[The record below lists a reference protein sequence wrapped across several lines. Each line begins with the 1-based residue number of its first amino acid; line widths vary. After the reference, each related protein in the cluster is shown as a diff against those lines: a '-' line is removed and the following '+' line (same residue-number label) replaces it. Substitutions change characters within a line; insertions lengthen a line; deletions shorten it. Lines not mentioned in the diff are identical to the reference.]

1 MLKLDEKDYDV
12 NNLLGI
18 NFDILK
24 EVLLKLS
31 QNQTNIQI
39 EIKEVKDSN
48 EERDNKITELEN
60 KITELNNLINTKE
73 KFYPYEIEEKHIKK
87 PIENIDI
94 KNIIEKDNS
103 KENIIENEKEKENES
118 INDYRS
124 ISINNDNNDD
134 DDENKS
140 VNKEFETNNSNKTY
154 KDDFLKKESI
164 NIETKINL
172 IENEIK
178 EEEDIIPK
186 EEYNNVNEERPK
198 THEKK
203 IDNNYIKENEI
214 EKRKKNL
221 TYYKEKENEKDI
233 KIEKDKKNEE
243 KDEEQYEDLDKEKYT
258 DKKRNKDKPKKT
270 LYKTSRDIIDLN
282 SAVLQ
287 KTQVSYDVIRK
298 ILHTI
303 NEINEKI
310 DILDRNFNKKCDE
323 IKEYSDN
330 ILSEQNKQVI
340 KKFNI
345 YKKKIDDLNEKND
358 QIIEG
363 LEKFDKIEKKL
374 EKINEIEKKLKEI
387 EKKNSKPEII
397 QIFNDDDNNEKMM
410 SSTMKEEIDKNF
422 ELNENRYMQAAGDNI
437 ELKNKYLN
445 IKGIT
450 DNLNRQINLLRNAY
464 DSMKKDMDKIKIE
477 YKDLIE
483 NKNNE
488 LKNEIKEQIDKN
500 LEDINNNIDKKNREL
515 LNLLMEEKNNNNK
528 DINNENT
535 FDMNAYKA
543 DKALTKLLNKR
554 VTELT
559 EKIEKLEERIK
570 NHNNK
575 NIPTNKEELDEVK
588 QCIVELYDN
597 INNKIGKA
605 DLKELYGFYL
615 EHVNEIKFIKAK
627 LTDLTEMQEKIRSN
641 TPNFIKRL
649 ETLTFEINELQEN
662 AKKKV
667 VATRE
672 KPVDLTNYITEK
684 KLKNILT
691 PISEEL
697 EKLMSESVYNSKML
711 SEIMDQVKSF
721 DKKSH
726 VDHIES
732 DLNEKIN
739 MLNNRYSKK
748 FIEKIE
754 FNKIIKNID
763 IQIKLLQG
771 TLNNKKEEA
780 DSWLLAKQP
789 IKCFNCATCE
799 ANIANSTPVNEYLP
813 WNKYPHGEKQ
823 YRIGQG
829 FSKLLN
835 KLKKNID
842 DNNKLD
848 KIDKNKLLINSFDHD
863 KSNKFLS
870 NNINNINESMKINY
884 RIPNKEEKNIAIN
897 IKKFKLP
904 RVIESF
910 RKKQKSVETIP
921 ITDDEKENDEVFIE
935 QENENN
941 SPKILKITKVKN
953 DNELI
958 RHPLSNKNSR
968 NRSETN
974 SGNKLN
980 RIQSVPFY

>member
-1 MLKLDEKDYDV
+1 M
-12 NNLLGI
+12 I
-18 NFDILK
+18 
-24 EVLLKLS
+24 
-31 QNQTNIQI
+31 NIQDYYL
-39 EIKEVKDSN
+39 KFYN
-48 EERDNKITELEN
+48 EN
-60 KITELNNLINTKE
+60 KSNYESNILYKTLHE
-73 KFYPYEIEEKHIKK
+73 KVEKLRKY
-87 PIENIDI
+87 
-94 KNIIEKDNS
+94 
-103 KENIIENEKEKENES
+103 ENES
-118 INDYRS
+118 FYEKNGKENDIKKIKEFIFQIKNFILENNKEYNS
-124 ISINNDNNDD
+124 SINQNFILYYQSIKNFYAIKGEFFARKYNLN
-134 DDENKS
+134 EEEQFFKLYSQTREKQLNLLI
-140 VNKEFETNNSNKTY
+140 NKE
-154 KDDFLKKESI
+154 
-164 NIETKINL
+164 
-172 IENEIK
+172 
-178 EEEDIIPK
+178 
-186 EEYNNVNEERPK
+186 
-198 THEKK
+198 
-203 IDNNYIKENEI
+203 
-214 EKRKKNL
+214 
-221 TYYKEKENEKDI
+221 
-233 KIEKDKKNEE
+233 
-243 KDEEQYEDLDKEKYT
+243 
-258 DKKRNKDKPKKT
+258 KPKKT

-310 DILDRNFNKKCDE
+310 DILDKNFNKKCDE

-363 LEKFDKIEKKL
+363 LEKFDEIEKKL
-374 EKINEIEKKLKEI
+374 EKIDEIEKKLKEI

-450 DNLNRQINLLRNAY
+450 DNLNRQINLLRNGY
-464 DSMKKDMDKIKIE
+464 DNMKKDMDKIKIE

-500 LEDINNNIDKKNREL
+500 VEDINNNIDKKNREL

-559 EKIEKLEERIK
+559 EKIAKLEERIK

-697 EKLMSESVYNSKML
+697 EKLMSESEYNSKML

-721 DKKSH
+721 DKKTH

-848 KIDKNKLLINSFDHD
+848 KVDKNKLLINSFDHD